1 MSLDLHLRGVYQFSR
16 YFSQF
21 YCNSRFHNICIDFR
35 CRSLLMQLPLI
46 EEMCSNL
53 CPSRS
58 IIQKMMVKNL
68 IEFVNKFYKF
78 PHTHTQMYVQKT
90 HCVLDLHSYIA
101 AYCTLSLR
109 VALVVVYA
117 VCIIVCIPNP
127 SSQNDMHLFHS
138 CVTYI
143 HSLGSK
149 ARVTT
154 SF

>member
-1 MSLDLHLRGVYQFSR
+1 MMSQWNGRPLFAWPSLLIMSLDLHLRGVYQFSR

-78 PHTHTQMYVQKT
+78 PHTHRCMYRKPIAFWICIAIYSCILYINITSCFSCCLCSV
-90 HCVLDLHSYIA
+90 HYRLHSQSI
-101 AYCTLSLR
+101 
-109 VALVVVYA
+109 
-117 VCIIVCIPNP
+117 
-127 SSQNDMHLFHS
+127 
-138 CVTYI
+138 
-143 HSLGSK
+143 
-149 ARVTT
+149 
-154 SF
+154 